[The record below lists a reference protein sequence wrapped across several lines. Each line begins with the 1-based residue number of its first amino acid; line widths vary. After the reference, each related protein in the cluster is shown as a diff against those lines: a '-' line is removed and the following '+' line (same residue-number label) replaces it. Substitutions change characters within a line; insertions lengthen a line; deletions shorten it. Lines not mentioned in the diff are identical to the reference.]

1 MFLFSLASSRR
12 LHQILLMYLFF
23 TVMLVN
29 VPVFAATTSRRVGT
43 NRELLSNK
51 IGFAPDQQFVLF
63 VGNNIALQYHHDTG
77 KTSNEIGLVDF
88 NDFFVRFG
96 SSAPHPDVPFIKLGT
111 DRRQDISIKLD
122 TWGTMTAKTAGNTMF
137 DIHGLPGFWGLIQDV
152 EDLQKITGV
161 RITSDLEYVDAVFE
175 ALMKLKRAGR
185 KKKLLKLEDYQ
196 EWKQIYDV
204 NRKLRNGPITQIY
217 KFISRLV
224 PLYHAAHSISSYTNC
239 VSPVANGGSVS
250 KRRCLRCG
258 LSGTKRVSVLNQ
270 LVGMGIG
277 WGMGSTPVL
286 FVGTAAFRG
295 HHVEQQLEI
304 KRLEEPSL
312 KCCRLVYDELIRILG
327 PIVNQKSRCTV
338 VLMRYPAS
346 ARRERFNA
354 VAGCCGLFEDLY
366 NPPTTKLVVSDMV
379 SMQACYVNTTHPD
392 FINGHKLSR
401 T

>member
-29 VPVFAATTSRRVGT
+29 VPVFAATTTYLPLSTLAKFTIRLGRRVGT

-204 NRKLRNGPITQIY
+204 NRKLRNGP
-217 KFISRLV
+217 
-224 PLYHAAHSISSYTNC
+224 
-239 VSPVANGGSVS
+239 
-250 KRRCLRCG
+250 
-258 LSGTKRVSVLNQ
+258 
-270 LVGMGIG
+270 M
-277 WGMGSTPVL
+277 
-286 FVGTAAFRG
+286 
-295 HHVEQQLEI
+295 
-304 KRLEEPSL
+304 
-312 KCCRLVYDELIRILG
+312 
-327 PIVNQKSRCTV
+327 
-338 VLMRYPAS
+338 
-346 ARRERFNA
+346 
-354 VAGCCGLFEDLY
+354 
-366 NPPTTKLVVSDMV
+366 
-379 SMQACYVNTTHPD
+379 
-392 FINGHKLSR
+392 
-401 T
+401 